1 MQIAQARYADRLE
14 ARRIARRWQ
23 LVAHFP
29 ARGAVIVR
37 NARGEERTWAS
48 LDTLV
53 RDLGRAECGQEL
65 CIHLADYRQETML

>member
-1 MQIAQARYADRLE
+1 MQIAQARYADSLE

-23 LVAHFP
+23 LIAHFP
-29 ARGAVIVR
+29 AGGAVIVK

-53 RDLGRAECGQEL
+53 RDLARVECAQTLHISLE
-65 CIHLADYRQETML
+65 DYRQETML